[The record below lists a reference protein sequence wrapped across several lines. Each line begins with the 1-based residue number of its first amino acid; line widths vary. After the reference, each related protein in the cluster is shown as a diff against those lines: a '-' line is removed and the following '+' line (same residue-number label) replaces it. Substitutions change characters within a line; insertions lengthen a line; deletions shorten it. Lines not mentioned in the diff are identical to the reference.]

1 MDEKDWPSI
10 HRPKHKP
17 KTKTDLKKY
26 LTKDGWKLWP
36 VHKAKKKIKTLKIN
50 A

>member
-10 HRPKHKP
+10 HKKTNAKP
-17 KTKTDLKKY
+17 IKTNVKPFK
-26 LTKDGWKLWP
+26 TKDGWKLWP